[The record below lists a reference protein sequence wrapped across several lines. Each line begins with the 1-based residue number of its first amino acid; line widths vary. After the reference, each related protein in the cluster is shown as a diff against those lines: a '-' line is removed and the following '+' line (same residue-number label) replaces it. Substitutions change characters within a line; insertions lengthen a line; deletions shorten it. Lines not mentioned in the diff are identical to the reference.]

1 MEESSANFSRHLDA
15 MGVSVN
21 AQNIK
26 DADLLRRIMLS
37 SIRRA
42 QGIPS
47 KPSLNPDT
55 LPLWNK
61 SLHESF
67 KFAFTF
73 KELLSGPAAT
83 TFSEVQQTLG
93 SVSKTLDQEVLP
105 STDLFLMTLQDP
117 EQKEA
122 ILLRFSRPFRVCTI
136 SPDAVLVE
144 EEVPMIPVQF
154 KSCTSLDKNLA
165 GHHDLVR
172 RIFREDGM
180 QHIQANAVSVEE
192 VRFFL
197 YLLKTN
203 STYLAPEYKAAQQL
217 KKFGKEFT
225 PSFLVPLRRLNVAQV
240 SKVLSIASHC
250 AVCGDTNA
258 KRCAKCSAV
267 YYCSRQCQVK
277 AWPEHKKTC
286 MKVIGPS
293 DCTSTHVMFPL
304 ASSED
309 KEDCYVV
316 QLSGSTGALN
326 TKNLNTNI
334 HGESRFLVKIQVP
347 LLSATGF
354 LMCYDRPR
362 SFESHVLCNY
372 DAYEP
377 LVKKIRE
384 AGDRGVKGY
393 FWAKREGPNLKVD
406 LQELPPQKQDW

>member
-47 KPSLNPDT
+47 KPSLNPDI
-55 LPLWNK
+55 LPVWNK

-67 KFAFTF
+67 KLAFTF
-73 KELLSGPAAT
+73 KELLSGPAST
-83 TFSEVQQTLG
+83 TFSNVQQTLA
-93 SVSKTLDQEVLP
+93 SLSNALDQAPP
-105 STDLFLMTLQDP
+105 SRKLFYMYMQDP
-117 EQKEA
+117 EQQEGL
-122 ILLRFSRPFRVCTI
+122 LLRFSRPFRVCTI
-136 SPDAVLVE
+136 SPDAVCAVK
-144 EEVPMIPVQF
+144 EVPMIPVQF
-154 KSCTSLDKNLA
+154 NSCTRLDANLF
-165 GHHDLVR
+165 GHLNLLMQ
-172 RIFREDGM
+172 IGREDGIH
-180 QHIQANAVSVEE
+180 QIGFEAVSVEE
-192 VRFFL
+192 VRLFV
-197 YLLKTN
+197 YILKTN

-267 YYCSRQCQVK
+267 YYCSRECQVK

-347 LLSATGF
+347 LDVAKGQ
-354 LMCYDRPR
+354 LMCYDHPR
-362 SFESHVLCNY
+362 SFESCVLYDY
-372 DAYEP
+372 DAYAP
-377 LVKKIRE
+377 LAKKIRE
-384 AGDRGVKGY
+384 VGYLGLKGY

-406 LQELPPQKQDW
+406 LQDLPPQMQDW